1 MFAGNRFMR
10 LPRLPFILHRY
21 IYNYIKDKSES
32 ATDNYEVKKVRN
44 FYLQNLIFF
53 SLLRAKHHIK
63 IELSTQERNN
73 DAKNLKFRRKFAK
86 KALILKDNQFKSIKD
101 EDDLAELQDFNQ
113 YCIDKNVALYK
124 FWDRVTDVR
133 TRE

>member
-32 ATDNYEVKKVRN
+32 TTANAEVKKVRN

-53 SLLRAKHHIK
+53 SLLRGKHHAK
-63 IELSTQERNN
+63 IELST
-73 DAKNLKFRRKFAK
+73 
-86 KALILKDNQFKSIKD
+86 
-101 EDDLAELQDFNQ
+101 
-113 YCIDKNVALYK
+113 
-124 FWDRVTDVR
+124 
-133 TRE
+133 